1 MRTPI
6 VAAVVLLL
14 GACAAPP
21 MPQALAEGAGPG
33 SQDLL
38 LLGEQHDAAGHRR
51 LQRQVLE
58 MLASRD
64 RLAALALE
72 MAEQGNSTAGLGASA
87 SEEQVRSA
95 LHWDE
100 AGWSWPTYAPVVMA
114 AVRAGVPVLGANLPR
129 SGMPAAMGDSSLD
142 ARLSGPA
149 LKAQQQAIRT
159 GHCGFLPE
167 SQVAPM
173 TRIQIARDRAMARVV
188 EQATV
193 PGKTVV
199 LIAGNGH
206 VDPALGIPQHLP
218 ANLHVLTAALP
229 PEPQKKDYCEE
240 MRSKMPRAAVAARSA
255 ARSGVLADRVGQR
268 VDQRVDLR
276 LLDDVGRSDHQRIAG
291 RPHQGPLVEAVQE
304 DVVSAFAG

>member
-6 VAAVVLLL
+6 AAALVLLL

-21 MPQALAEGAGPG
+21 LPTAPVERVGAG
-33 SQDLL
+33 SQELL
-38 LLGEQHDAAGHRR
+38 LLGEQHDASGHRR
-51 LQRQVLE
+51 LQRQVVE
-58 MLASRD
+58 MLASRG

-72 MAEQGNSTAGLGASA
+72 MAEQGGSTAGLGASA

-95 LHWDE
+95 LHWNE
-100 AGWSWPTYAPVVMA
+100 AGWPWPTYAPVVMA

-129 SGMPAAMGDSSLD
+129 SQMPAAMRDSSLD
-142 ARLSGPA
+142 AKLSGPA

-159 GHCGFLPE
+159 GHCGLLPE

-173 TRIQIARDRAMARVV
+173 TRIQIARDRSMAQVL
-188 EQATV
+188 EKAIV

-199 LIAGNGH
+199 LIAGKGH

-218 ANLHVLTAALP
+218 ANLHAQTAALP

-240 MRSKMPRAAVAARSA
+240 MRSKMKRAVAA
-255 ARSGVLADRVGQR
+255 AR
-268 VDQRVDLR
+268 
-276 LLDDVGRSDHQRIAG
+276 
-291 RPHQGPLVEAVQE
+291 
-304 DVVSAFAG
+304 

>member
-1 MRTPI
+1 
-6 VAAVVLLL
+6 
-14 GACAAPP
+14 
-21 MPQALAEGAGPG
+21 
-33 SQDLL
+33 
-38 LLGEQHDAAGHRR
+38 
-51 LQRQVLE
+51 

-87 SEEQVRSA
+87 PEELVRNA

-100 AGWSWPTYAPVVMA
+100 TGWSWPTYAPVVMA

-129 SGMPAAMGDSSLD
+129 SRMPAAMGDSSLD
-142 ARLSGPA
+142 AKLSGPA

-159 GHCGFLPE
+159 GHCGLLPE

-173 TRIQIARDRAMARVV
+173 TRIQIARDRAMAQVL
-188 EQATV
+188 EQAIV

-218 ANLHVLTAALP
+218 ANLHVLAAALP

-240 MRSKMPRAAVAARSA
+240 MRSKMPRAAVAARS
-255 ARSGVLADRVGQR
+255 GVLADRVGQR

-276 LLDDVGRSDHQRIAG
+276 LLHDVGRRDHQRIPG

-304 DVVSAFAG
+304 DVVSALAG